1 MIHLLDVIR
10 LEETIEILLLVILL
24 IFIGGQMTQRESE
37 VFRKARRFS
46 AAVFLLYA
54 VIGVFVLSPSGMTEI
69 LIIVLRASLAAGLG
83 FGLALI
89 LFAPV
94 AYLIE
99 QARTFISKRTPKP
112 LAIPN
117 PPPLPPIQYMIPVVD
132 ERERQQ
138 QLEEQKLAE
147 AQRLSAE
154 QRREEARLR
163 SDLLYERH
171 ARQLAAS
178 FPRER
183 FVQFVERYMGE
194 RTAPDLVEQ
203 RELLLKE
210 MILDSLGTATAPKFP
225 TMTELATF
233 FEVRRQEINQLPHDE
248 YIKDTYRTQLNKQE
262 DEALRRFLKP

>member
-1 MIHLLDVIR
+1 MSEFLDWFS
-10 LEETIEILLLVILL
+10 LSELFPLVMLIFLL
-24 IFIGGQMTQRESE
+24 IFIGGQMAQHDSGTYR
-37 VFRKARRFS
+37 RARRFS

-54 VIGVFVLSPSGMTEI
+54 GMGIYSWSPSGATDFVV
-69 LIIVLRASLAAGLG
+69 LLLRAALAAGVG
-83 FGLALI
+83 FGLALLLLAPAIFVIEHVQAI
-89 LFAPV
+89 L
-94 AYLIE
+94 
-99 QARTFISKRTPKP
+99 PKP
-112 LAIPN
+112 A
-117 PPPLPPIQYMIPVVD
+117 PPRAVAHRRLPLPPIPPRDPVVD
-132 ERERQQ
+132 DQKLLQ
-138 QLEEQKLAE
+138 HMEEQRLANVE
-147 AQRLSAE
+147 QHAAQ

-194 RTAPDLVEQ
+194 GTAPDLVEQ

-233 FEVRRQEINQLPHDE
+233 FEARRQEINQLPHE
-248 YIKDTYRTQLNKQE
+248 EHVKDTYRTQLNKQE

>member
-1 MIHLLDVIR
+1 M
-10 LEETIEILLLVILL
+10 
-24 IFIGGQMTQRESE
+24 
-37 VFRKARRFS
+37 
-46 AAVFLLYA
+46 
-54 VIGVFVLSPSGMTEI
+54 
-69 LIIVLRASLAAGLG
+69 
-83 FGLALI
+83 
-89 LFAPV
+89 
-94 AYLIE
+94 
-99 QARTFISKRTPKP
+99 
-112 LAIPN
+112 
-117 PPPLPPIQYMIPVVD
+117 
-132 ERERQQ
+132 
-138 QLEEQKLAE
+138 EEQRHANVE
-147 AQRLSAE
+147 QHAAQ

-194 RTAPDLVEQ
+194 GTAPDLVEQ

-233 FEVRRQEINQLPHDE
+233 FEARRQEINQLPHDE